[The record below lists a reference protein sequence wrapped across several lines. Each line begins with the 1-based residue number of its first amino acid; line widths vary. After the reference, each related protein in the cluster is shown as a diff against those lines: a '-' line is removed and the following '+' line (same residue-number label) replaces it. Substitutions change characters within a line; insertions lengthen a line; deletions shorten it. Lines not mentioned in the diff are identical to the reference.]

1 MSTYGM
7 QVDAELQ
14 SFRHDVT
21 SLLLRKVGKPDFSDD
36 GILSRYIT
44 ADMHTDRHLHKDRSY
59 LCIHTGT
66 CTVTDCINSNL
77 CRPFLCVLVISDA
90 AVMLAVC
97 CT

>member
-21 SLLLRKVGKPDFSDD
+21 SLLLREAGKPDFSDD

-44 ADMHTDRHLHKDRSY
+44 ADMHTDRHLHDDRSY
-59 LCIHTGT
+59 
-66 CTVTDCINSNL
+66 
-77 CRPFLCVLVISDA
+77 
-90 AVMLAVC
+90 
-97 CT
+97 